1 MSGLART
8 ISTWFWNE
16 DIWLPPG
23 YHWESFNSP
32 QLTNN
37 KTVRV
42 EPGEFARFSD
52 LLYPIPLALCLI
64 LTRLLLQRTVFRPLA
79 TRLGLKSRTRPC
91 HLHNEKLE
99 AVFRRR
105 SSLSRQDMAELSA
118 ESGLSAIQVS
128 KYFSPATVLQPLQIF
143 VQIERW
149 FRNRRK
155 SDQPDTAQKFCETAF
170 RFVNS

>member
-52 LLYPIPLALCLI
+52 LLYPIPLALVLI

-118 ESGLSAIQVS
+118 ESGLSAIQVRQYFCSSLS
-128 KYFSPATVLQPLQIF
+128 KYLSRSSGGSGTGGGLTSQTQH
-143 VQIERW
+143 
-149 FRNRRK
+149 RNSVRRH
-155 SDQPDTAQKFCETAF
+155 SGL
-170 RFVNS
+170 

>member
-52 LLYPIPLALCLI
+52 LLYPIPLALILI

-105 SSLSRQDMAELSA
+105 SRLSRQDMAELSA
-118 ESGLSAIQVS
+118 ESGLSAIQVRQ
-128 KYFSPATVLQPLQIF
+128 YFCPAPAYPNICPDRAV
-143 VQIERW
+143 VQE
-149 FRNRRK
+149 
-155 SDQPDTAQKFCETAF
+155 QEE
-170 RFVNS
+170 V